1 MDNARL
7 QKYAELL
14 VRAGGN
20 VQKGQLVVIGCA
32 VDDAYFGRMVQA
44 AAYEAGASEVRI
56 DWHDDQSTRAKYLH
70 ADNKIFDEYEDWR
83 VSKFKEQDDKGA
95 VYLHIRSTDPDYLA
109 GVDPN
114 RIKRFSK
121 VAGEALKDHR
131 ALTMS
136 SKLRWS
142 IVALPSPAWAKKVFP
157 NKPEAEAMELLWE
170 RILKGARADGEDLIG
185 DWDKHR
191 ANFVNRVNYLN
202 EQKFSA
208 LRFTTGLG
216 SDFTLGLANN
226 HIWEGGGDTDKTG
239 IPFFPNIPTEEIFT
253 MPNRLK
259 AEGRV
264 VASMPLSY
272 NGNLIEGFEMTFKE
286 GKVVSYKADKNQDT
300 LKNIIEMDEGASRL
314 GEVAIVANSS
324 PIGQMNTLFYNTLFD
339 ENASAHLA
347 LGKAYPKNILEGD
360 KFTTEELIALGA
372 NDSLV
377 HVDFMFGT
385 SDMCITGIH
394 EDGKE
399 VLFFE
404 NGEYVT
410 I

>member
-1 MDNARL
+1 MDKIRL

-20 VQKGQLVVIGCA
+20 VQKGQLVIIGCA
-32 VDDAYFGRMVQA
+32 VDDAYFGRMVEA
-44 AAYEAGASEVRI
+44 VAYETGASEVRI
-56 DWHDDQSTRAKYLH
+56 DWRDDQSTRAKYLY

-83 VSKFKEQDDKGA
+83 VAKFKEQDDKGA
-95 VYLHIRSTDPDYLA
+95 VYLDIRSTDPDYLA
-109 GVDPN
+109 GVDLD
-114 RIKRFSK
+114 RINRFSK
-121 VAGEALKDHR
+121 VAGEALKSHKS
-131 ALTMS
+131 LTMS

-142 IVALPSPAWAKKVFP
+142 IIALPSPAWAKKVFP
-157 NKPEAEAMELLWE
+157 NKPEAEAMDLLWE
-170 RILKGARADGEDLIG
+170 RILKGARADGENPVG
-185 DWDKHR
+185 DWEKHR
-191 ANFVNRVNYLN
+191 ENFVQHVNYLN
-202 EQKFSA
+202 AQKFSA

-216 SDFTLGLANN
+216 SDFTLGLAKN
-226 HIWEGGGDTDKTG
+226 HIWAGGDDIGDDG

-253 MPNRLK
+253 MPDRLK

-272 NGNLIEGFEMTFKE
+272 NGTLIEGFEMTFKD
-286 GKVVSYKADKNQDT
+286 GKIVSYKADKNQDT
-300 LKNIIEMDEGASRL
+300 LKNIIEMDEGAARL

-347 LGKAYPKNILEGD
+347 LGKAYPKNILDGD
-360 KFTTEELIALGA
+360 KFSVEELIAAGA

-385 SDMCITGIH
+385 SDMCITGIY
-394 EDGKE
+394 EDGGE
-399 VLFFE
+399 VVFFE
-404 NGEYVT
+404 NGEYKS
-410 I
+410 

>member
-1 MDNARL
+1 MDNKL
-7 QKYAELL
+7 QNYAELL

-20 VQKGQLVVIGCA
+20 VQKGQLVVVGCA
-32 VDDAYFGRMVQA
+32 VDNAHFGRMVQA
-44 AAYEAGASEVRI
+44 AAYKAGASEVRM
-56 DWHDDQSTRAKYLH
+56 DWNDDQCTRATYLH
-70 ADNKIFDEYEDWR
+70 ADAKIFDVYEDWR
-83 VSKFKEQDDKGA
+83 VAKFKEQDDRGA
-95 VYLHIRSTDPDYLA
+95 VYLRILSTDPDYLA
-109 GVDPN
+109 GVDPD
-114 RIKRFSK
+114 RIKRLNK

-142 IVALPSPAWAKKVFP
+142 IVALPSPVWAKKVFP
-157 NKPEAEAMELLWE
+157 DKSEAEAMELLWE
-170 RILKGARADGEDLIG
+170 RIIKGARADGENPIG
-185 DWDKHR
+185 DWETHR
-191 ANFVNRVNYLN
+191 NNFVNRVNYLN
-202 EQKFSA
+202 EQKFTS
-208 LRFTTGLG
+208 LRITTGLG
-216 SDFTLGLANN
+216 TDLTLGLAKN
-226 HIWEGGGDTDKTG
+226 HIWEGGGDTDKDG

-253 MPNRLK
+253 MPDRLI

-264 VASMPLSY
+264 VASMPLSH
-272 NGNLIEGFEMTFKE
+272 NGNLIEGFEMTFKD

-347 LGKAYPKNILEGD
+347 LGKAYPKNIVNGSKLSD
-360 KFTTEELIALGA
+360 KELVAAGA

-385 SDMCITGIH
+385 SDMCITGIY
-394 EDGKE
+394 EDGRE
-399 VLFFE
+399 VMFFE
-404 NGEYVT
+404 NGEYK
-410 I
+410 